1 MITKNQQ
8 LYFTNIN
15 IFSANNDKFPFIA
28 SVQEKK
34 QFPVFFIIWT
44 KLSFVTF
51 KRPRGLEPIG
61 LEHHARFSITRRIS
75 GYCQFGNIT
84 SYF

>member
-1 MITKNQQ
+1 MLNYHCYIEEDNVMITKNQQ

-34 QFPVFFIIWT
+34 VIPCFFLLFGQ
-44 KLSFVTF
+44 KSFMILF
-51 KRPRGLEPIG
+51 
-61 LEHHARFSITRRIS
+61 
-75 GYCQFGNIT
+75 
-84 SYF
+84 